1 MTQQELFQKNVILG
15 GEFTKYVLDHPEILD
30 RVPKGSH
37 VFILPQNDPEL
48 LAANLE
54 MADKA
59 VAGGETVVYVKVDK
73 LRPETHSR
81 LVNPRLEVAAAA

>member
-1 MTQQELFQKNVILG
+1 MTEEKLFQKNVILG

-30 RVPKGSH
+30 EIPRGAH
-37 VFILPQNDPEL
+37 VFILPQDDPEL
-48 LAANLE
+48 LEANIR

-59 VAGGETVVYVKVDK
+59 LIDGETVVYVKVDK